1 MAESRKRPKKVTE
14 KWKKTEKVPE
24 SRKKHLGGNRKM
36 PLSSHGKPEKWEF
49 CGKRK
54 EKLDAS
60 QQTEIAGKI
69 SCPEKIFPAASG
81 SFFYCVPI
89 IVSDLLNIMH
99 FTKISC
105 PKNFFLPQAAVFF
118 YCFSIIQYHTCQ
130 ISCISRETHTFV
142 AKIGVLHFVSL
153 ISISQHPIIS
163 NDNITI
169 SNNIKSQHLRGR
181 PEM

>member
-1 MAESRKRPKKVTE
+1 MAESRKSPKKVTE

-81 SFFYCVPI
+81 SFFYC
-89 IVSDLLNIMH
+89 
-99 FTKISC
+99 
-105 PKNFFLPQAAVFF
+105 
-118 YCFSIIQYHTCQ
+118 FSIIQFRTCQ
-130 ISCISRETHTFV
+130 ISNLTFLHY
-142 AKIGVLHFVSL
+142 KIGNRLL
-153 ISISQHPIIS
+153 RWS
-163 NDNITI
+163 NDLFSSVSFFYTYRRKVTVGLKVTGGLKN
-169 SNNIKSQHLRGR
+169 
-181 PEM
+181 